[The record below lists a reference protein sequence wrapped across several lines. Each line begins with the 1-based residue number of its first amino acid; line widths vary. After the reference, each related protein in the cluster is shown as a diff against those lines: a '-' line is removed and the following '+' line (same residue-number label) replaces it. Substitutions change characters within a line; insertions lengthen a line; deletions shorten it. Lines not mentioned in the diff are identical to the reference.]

1 MSLEVCCFK
10 KLEILV
16 GLDALFRLQLHGPLL
31 DFNVLEISATGLK
44 NWEPSTV
51 DGLKSCAIRVACPS
65 LVYLQCKASST
76 SDFTFQDMNCLQ
88 NAEIYLKNPPDHASV
103 DIVILTTLADA
114 ELENFS
120 TSFNNLKTLWFFV
133 GMNKW
138 CIKIPVPAKNVIVE
152 QKPLVQTHEE
162 KKPEESKA
170 LVIVD
175 KAPDS
180 AEKKTSGGSYD
191 RASIHKDA
199 EVKRAM
205 VEAKRAEQVLK
216 AEEMAAKYPATNTTP
231 KKLLGC
237 FSSRKFFGHVLKFTY
252 VYLLSLLC
260 LFAVL
265 FVNHSAMEL
274 EQMLRV
280 E

>member
-1 MSLEVCCFK
+1 MFLVIIQFTDGSMSCHELFIGPTSVLNLPTCAGFTRLKSLE
-10 KLEILV
+10 L
-16 GLDALFRLQLHGPLL
+16 LHTKFS
-31 DFNVLEISATGLK
+31 DS

-191 RASIHKDA
+191 RGP
-199 EVKRAM
+199 R
-205 VEAKRAEQVLK
+205 
-216 AEEMAAKYPATNTTP
+216 
-231 KKLLGC
+231 
-237 FSSRKFFGHVLKFTY
+237 
-252 VYLLSLLC
+252 
-260 LFAVL
+260 
-265 FVNHSAMEL
+265 
-274 EQMLRV
+274 
-280 E
+280 

>member
-1 MSLEVCCFK
+1 MFLVIIQFTDGSMSCHELFIGPTSVLNLPTCAGFTRLKSLE
-10 KLEILV
+10 L
-16 GLDALFRLQLHGPLL
+16 LHTKFS
-31 DFNVLEISATGLK
+31 DS

-133 GMNKW
+133 GMNKCIRQLHNQIINAHDR

-170 LVIVD
+170 VVIVD

-191 RASIHKDA
+191 RDVAL
-199 EVKRAM
+199 R
-205 VEAKRAEQVLK
+205 
-216 AEEMAAKYPATNTTP
+216 
-231 KKLLGC
+231 
-237 FSSRKFFGHVLKFTY
+237 
-252 VYLLSLLC
+252 
-260 LFAVL
+260 
-265 FVNHSAMEL
+265 EL
-274 EQMLRV
+274 EKSEV
-280 E
+280 ENKWSICLSF